1 MKEKNRKKCPVDE
14 SVQVCKAREKLKKRL
29 EAVEKKITAQALE
42 KKSVEIHKWISK
54 NASERVVL
62 YTKNI
67 SLFDENQNTAKV
79 SQRVN
84 SIAAKIQG
92 EIKLLH
98 DLVEGQ
104 KEIILE

>member
-1 MKEKNRKKCPVDE
+1 MKEKNKKKYPVDE
-14 SVQVCKAREKLKKRL
+14 SVQVGKAREKLRKRL
-29 EAVEKKITAQALE
+29 EAVEKKITEQALE

-54 NASERVVL
+54 NISERVVL

-84 SIAAKIQG
+84 AVAEKIQK
-92 EIKLLH
+92 EMKLLQ
-98 DLVEGQ
+98 DMAEVEG
-104 KEIILE
+104 EIILE